1 MITTYWKKKECMY
14 GKKKIKL
21 DQIDKESF
29 AKLKVL
35 SPTRK
40 GLIGNMIKAIL
51 KAV

>member
-1 MITTYWKKKECMY
+1 MY
-14 GKKKIKL
+14 GKKKTKL
-21 DQIDKESF
+21 DQTDKESF
-29 AKLKVL
+29 VKLEAL